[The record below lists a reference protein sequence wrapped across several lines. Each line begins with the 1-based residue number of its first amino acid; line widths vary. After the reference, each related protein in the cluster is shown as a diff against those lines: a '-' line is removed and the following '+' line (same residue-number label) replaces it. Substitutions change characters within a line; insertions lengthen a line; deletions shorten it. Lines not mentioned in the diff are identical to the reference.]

1 MTLSTVPNAPL
12 PSFFKFEVNEKL
24 SRGKRQTGGC
34 GRLVAVDAEH
44 IQRRERGLTLFE
56 EYSYILEEFALTCF
70 VAGQLDLKL
79 EPTNPDYNVFPPLA
93 TGGYE
98 PVEPMAH
105 LVFRFPVI
113 TDSGSPHTEESLN
126 ITRLC
131 LSKVMQKCRPLMPL
145 APLDPNKTSQTCGS
159 VPKE

>member
-93 TGGYE
+93 TGGYK

-105 LVFRFPVI
+105 LVFRLAVI
-113 TDSGSPHTEESLN
+113 TDSGSPRRGESQYHTPLLVEGNAE
-126 ITRLC
+126 
-131 LSKVMQKCRPLMPL
+131 CRPLLPL